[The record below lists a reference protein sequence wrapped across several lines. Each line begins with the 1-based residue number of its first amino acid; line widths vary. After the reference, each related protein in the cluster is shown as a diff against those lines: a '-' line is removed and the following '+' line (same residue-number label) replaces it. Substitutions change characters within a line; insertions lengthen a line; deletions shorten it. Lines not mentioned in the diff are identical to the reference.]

1 MEAARK
7 FCSLRLIAFQKR
19 FAHGKRK
26 KMSTDADYAESHSA
40 SSIQPPAPAYIRQV
54 LPHDFALP
62 SAMHCRRDVAGNW
75 EFFRQQ
81 WSDYEIATS
90 LIHREETIR
99 VASLRSAMG
108 RECLQIFLNLNLSED
123 DKNNIDGCLEA
134 LDNYFK
140 PTRNVVY
147 ERYVF
152 NTCMQDN
159 EESVQSDVTRLG
171 KLATFCE
178 YGES

>member
-1 MEAARK
+1 
-7 FCSLRLIAFQKR
+7 
-19 FAHGKRK
+19 
-26 KMSTDADYAESHSA
+26 
-40 SSIQPPAPAYIRQV
+40 
-54 LPHDFALP
+54 
-62 SAMHCRRDVAGNW
+62 
-75 EFFRQQ
+75 
-81 WSDYEIATS
+81 
-90 LIHREETIR
+90 
-99 VASLRSAMG
+99 MG
-108 RECLQIFLNLNLSED
+108 RECLQISLNLNLLED
-123 DKNNIDGCLEA
+123 DKKKIDGCLEA